1 MKLLAYLHRR
11 RDIAM
16 LLAAFL
22 LLLLAAFKPAIQ
34 LQRDIYSY
42 FLVADISQSMNTQ
55 DATLNGKPIS
65 RLIYTQ
71 QLMHEVVAALPCG
84 SKVSIGVFAG
94 VNVASLYTPIEV
106 CDNFAVIQDTITHL
120 DWRAAWAGN
129 SRIRESMVS
138 LATLLRAFPEPAQ
151 VVFFTDGEEAPK
163 LHTFNTRDLSNFQG
177 GNGWL
182 LVGIGN
188 QKGTP
193 IPKFDEKIN

>member
-120 DWRAAWAGN
+120 TGALPGLAIAVSGKAWSRSPRCFAPFPNPHRLSFSRTVKKRPNCTPSTRA
-129 SRIRESMVS
+129 I
-138 LATLLRAFPEPAQ
+138 
-151 VVFFTDGEEAPK
+151 
-163 LHTFNTRDLSNFQG
+163 
-177 GNGWL
+177 
-182 LVGIGN
+182 
-188 QKGTP
+188 
-193 IPKFDEKIN
+193 